1 MDALVNK
8 LSNNGLKAECRI
20 IELWK
25 YVVREENPN
34 ADIIDHIYTLN
45 NSQNTIRLL
54 LGKPAI
60 KSPITNDTFQGDDY
74 CNNIVTI
81 GIASGF

>member
-1 MDALVNK
+1 MDALANK
-8 LSNNGLKAECRI
+8 LSNNSLKAECRI

-25 YVVREENPN
+25 YVARDKNPD
-34 ADIIDHIYTLN
+34 ADIINHIYTSN
-45 NSQNTIRLL
+45 NSQNIIRLL

-60 KSPITNDTFQGDDY
+60 KSSITNDTFQGDDH